1 MKAFFFTLF
10 VCCCALA
17 PASAQKVDL
26 FAELPGNNEPSEEK
40 VRAMTRAMAD
50 QLHFNEAQYVQML
63 ATNRLKLI
71 RLDEIQWQYRDNVAL
86 QQTKF
91 AELQAQYEAECG
103 RILSPTQLSALHESE
118 QRPEA
123 LPKADPTAG
132 GVG

>member
-1 MKAFFFTLF
+1 MKAFFFALF
-10 VCCCALA
+10 FCLCASA
-17 PASAQKVDL
+17 PVRAQKVDL

-50 QLHFNEAQYVQML
+50 RLHFSEAQYVRML

-86 QQTKF
+86 QQAKF
-91 AELQAQYEAECG
+91 TELQAQYEAECG